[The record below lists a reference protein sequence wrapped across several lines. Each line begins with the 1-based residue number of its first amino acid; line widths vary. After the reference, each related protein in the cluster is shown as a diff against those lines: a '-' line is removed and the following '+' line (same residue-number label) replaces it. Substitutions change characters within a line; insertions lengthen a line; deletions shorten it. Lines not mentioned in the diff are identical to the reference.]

1 MHTILSSISLLY
13 NIIDKYLVW
22 IKSLHQSLLYDGYN
36 VNVYMVVI
44 SVFYLYV
51 LFSKCTCI

>member
-22 IKSLHQSLLYDGYN
+22 NKSIHQSLLYDGYN
-36 VNVYMVVI
+36 VNVYMVLI
-44 SVFYLYV
+44 SVFCLYV